1 MQQIQKSP
9 YASYLAVALVNV
21 WPLLGVLMGDWTPF
35 ELVFIYWFENLIIG
49 LFVIARMIYKPQ
61 GGLAFA
67 IGGAALSLF
76 FMLHYGVFCWVHGM
90 FVFGLLGESVPQ
102 LNDQAVFSSALSYV
116 MFSTLKWVAL
126 SMLLAHGIRYV
137 QDYLAENIGGAQ
149 AEMTKPYRRLIVLH
163 IAIIAGGGLAIALPS
178 SAFAMM
184 LLLIIFK
191 IVSDIK
197 SDQQER
203 EEAAKKQSQ
212 QPIRMVDKIIAQLES
227 EESSAQANMEING
240 QTMNFSTYTELRDSA
255 QFQQIKK
262 MARLF
267 MSKKDIARLEQALE
281 DRIAREAGCTGV
293 ILDGEAE
300 RVPDD
305 IKVISPD
312 RDDQQD
318 S

>member
-9 YASYLAVALVNV
+9 YASYLAVALVNI

-35 ELVFIYWFENLIIG
+35 EVVFIYWFENLIIG

-90 FVFGLLGESVPQ
+90 FVFGVLGDGVTQ
-102 LNDQAVFSSALSYV
+102 LNDQAVFSSAIAYV
-116 MFSTLKWVAL
+116 FNGGLKWVAL
-126 SMLLAHGIRYV
+126 SILLAHGLRYV
-137 QDYLAENIGGAQ
+137 QDYMAERIVSARL
-149 AEMTKPYRRLIVLH
+149 EMKKPYRRLIVLH
-163 IAIIAGGGLAIALPS
+163 IVIIVGGGLAVALPG
-178 SAFAMM
+178 AGFAMM
-184 LLLIIFK
+184 LLLVAFK
-191 IVSDIK
+191 TFSDIK
-197 SDQQER
+197 SDKAER
-203 EEAAKKQSQ
+203 EEQLKIQAQ

-227 EESSAQANMEING
+227 EDNNAQANMEING
-240 QTMNFSTYTELRDSA
+240 QSMSFANYTELRDSA

-262 MARLF
+262 MARFF
-267 MSKKDIARLEQALE
+267 MSKKDIARLEAALE
-281 DRIAREAGCTGV
+281 NKIAREEGHSGV

-312 RDDQQD
+312 KNDQ